1 MSRKKKQQ
9 QEQTAEQMLIDPKY
23 DRLGQDALMKRRMV
37 NAYILL
43 VIVFIALRVFIGLYL
58 DEKRRVQETYRAQ
71 YKINLKHVS
80 EDIEAY
86 LDGEADKEMRYWRL
100 TSDMSSVNSFAF
112 LIEDFEDQQKTINE
126 VYSCLIKYPEQMP
139 ERLEDL
145 NTAIE
150 DIYSDLDKGYEEADA
165 VVASVDKLGH

>member
-1 MSRKKKQQ
+1 MSREKKQQ

-43 VIVFIALRVFIGLYL
+43 VIVFIALLVFIGLYL

>member
-23 DRLGQDALMKRRMV
+23 DRLGQDSLMKRRMV

-43 VIVFIALRVFIGLYL
+43 VIVFIALLVFIGLYL